1 MSGSEKLNYQG
12 ELSTR
17 LRVKLSLLCNPE
29 RYHQSSISKE
39 DARSWFREYLI
50 TAHSIIRSSV
60 PLMRAAHLQ
69 CSSVLDKQDL
79 LIKLQDYFKSH
90 INEER
95 GHDDWIL
102 EDLEVIGIPRC
113 ECLERK
119 PPQIVAE
126 LVGTQYY
133 WIYHWHPVSL
143 LGYISFLEGNPPRD
157 EWIRHLRKTTE
168 YPEAAFR
175 TIVMH
180 SELDPCHRDDLDEL
194 LDTLPL
200 TIEQKH
206 WIINNALY
214 SAKKFHDIWH
224 PP

>member
-1 MSGSEKLNYQG
+1 
-12 ELSTR
+12 
-17 LRVKLSLLCNPE
+17 
-29 RYHQSSISKE
+29 
-39 DARSWFREYLI
+39 
-50 TAHSIIRSSV
+50 
-60 PLMRAAHLQ
+60 MRAAYRQ
-69 CSSVLDKQDL
+69 CSSVFDKQDL
-79 LIKLQDYFKSH
+79 LIKLQEYYNHH

-102 EDLEVIGIPRC
+102 EDLEVIDIPRC

-119 PPQIVAE
+119 PSQIVAE